1 MFNLSLGFGSS
12 GFQGSAS
19 FSRGGFSFNLSIG
32 GSSRRFATGVGN
44 AQYPQDL
51 LGHRCII
58 FTAVNDRQNSRVG
71 NQRVSEA
78 GTSIALPL
86 PGNLSTAYNAQYSNE
101 GIGPLGKLAFDAGA
115 GGFNNVGEFGQN
127 MVDRL
132 SSISSDE
139 RNAIMANLGSSLA
152 EAEIGAL
159 AATAVGGGALGAATG
174 AAVAQAF
181 KGGMAGAGVARNP
194 HLAALFTGT
203 NFRTHSFQ
211 YKLVARNE
219 AESQAI
225 KAIIHGFKLHS
236 APNYLASGHFLQYP
250 SKWEIVIKNGPGD
263 YLFKIGDSVCTNVEV
278 NYTAE
283 GGAYFYDKSGAPVSV
298 GLSLEMQEVAITTQK
313 EIMEGH

>member
-1 MFNLSLGFGSS
+1 MFDLSIGFGAS
-12 GFQGSAS
+12 GFSGSAN
-19 FSRGGFSFNLSIG
+19 FSKSGVSFNLSFG
-32 GSSRRFATGVGN
+32 GSSRRFATGIGN

-51 LGHRCII
+51 LGNRCII
-58 FTAVNDRQNSRVG
+58 FTALNDRQNSRTG
-71 NQRVSEA
+71 KQQVSEA

-86 PGNLSTAYNAQYSNE
+86 PANLSTAYNAQYSNE
-101 GIGPLGKLAFDAGA
+101 GLGPLGKLAMDAGA
-115 GGFNNVGEFGQN
+115 GGFNNAGEFGSN
-127 MVDRL
+127 MVNRL
-132 SSISSDE
+132 KSISSDE

-181 KGGMAGAGVARNP
+181 KGGMAGAGIARNP

-211 YKLVARNE
+211 YKLTARNE

-225 KAIIHGFKLHS
+225 RAIVYAFKLHS
-236 APNYLASGHFLQYP
+236 APKYMAEGHFLQYP
-250 SKWEIVIKNGPGD
+250 SKWAITIKNGPGN
-263 YLFKIGDSVCTNVEV
+263 YLFKIGNSVCTNVEV

-298 GLSLEMQEVAITTQK
+298 GLSLTMQETAITTQS
-313 EIMEGH
+313 EIQMGA